1 MKYWKALM
9 IHIPFIS
16 SILLQSTVHASI
28 ESRKHSTV
36 HYFPNGTIY
45 VLGGIDTLNPN
56 ATETQFAS
64 SSSFTLHLDRKDFS
78 LSSSPDVKKNLPPV
92 TIPPTI
98 GHTAHLHVPSN
109 SIISV
114 FGMQQQNKEAPPLIP
129 STPSVAKQQ
138 NNTPTGRYRHT
149 SVLIN
154 TDLYVIGGEHVP
166 TKTENK
172 QQRFIESQDS
182 IWNYSFTTKSWK
194 KIGTTVTPS
203 MAGHTSIVYKQWLI
217 SCFGRNLEGEIS
229 DSCTWFDTITFNSTT
244 ITPTSSSIAEWPTA
258 RIYASMISLE
268 NNKHVLFGGEQSQ
281 DKILDDLWKLDV
293 ESAFKMTWQR
303 VHYNTNQTDTNYYKR
318 SGHASTLL
326 SDENV
331 ILYYGG
337 QSGPLSLATDPI
349 FLDVSKMEWIN
360 TSNTDGDRMIIHR
373 NSAEQNI
380 TQDNHQLGSG
390 AIVGII
396 ISAIGIV
403 AICIALFIWKRRS
416 HRQETIHQ
424 KSRAA
429 RFSQSPTPMYSM
441 QQLEEKQK
449 ANVLFKGENR
459 IAGTNLLA
467 DRNFLSLP
475 ELALS
480 RESSNSRIS
489 AISLGA
495 EFRFSADEYRHSH
508 QSAGSTNIIGTI
520 PKIELTNNKDTTT
533 QPLGV
538 LSEESNEYK
547 KRESTGFKRL
557 TLNLFSG
564 SQQDEII
571 RKRDRSSSLFQLRA
585 SKLLQ
590 PSTPSTPDAK
600 YSYSP
605 KTSALQSR
613 VSLGA
618 KSVSSVQWV
627 GFNDNMDYKGNN
639 WRDSSTSSMHLAV
652 TNAQRASS
660 YYSDSTQSTP
670 RSPMFPSSLRDS
682 AVHYQ
687 LNELEAKSWN
697 SEQGSR
703 STTSS
708 PEKK

>member
-1 MKYWKALM
+1 MDIL
-9 IHIPFIS
+9 S
-16 SILLQSTVHASI
+16 S
-28 ESRKHSTV
+28 
-36 HYFPNGTIY
+36 
-45 VLGGIDTLNPN
+45 N

-64 SSSFTLHLDRKDFS
+64 SSSSIFTLHLDKKDFS
-78 LSSSPDVKKNLPPV
+78 LSSSPDVKKILPPV

-98 GHTAHLHVPSN
+98 GHTSHLHVPSN

-129 STPSVAKQQ
+129 STPSVAKQKT
-138 NNTPTGRYRHT
+138 NTPTGRYKHT
-149 SVLIN
+149 SVLMN
-154 TDLYVIGGEHVP
+154 TELYVIGGEHVP

-172 QQRFIESQDS
+172 EQPKFIESQDS
-182 IWNYSFTTKSWK
+182 IWSYSFTTKSWS

-217 SCFGRNLEGEIS
+217 SCFGRHLEGGLSE
-229 DSCTWFDTITFNSTT
+229 SCTWFDTITFNSTT

-258 RIYASMISLE
+258 RIHASMISLE
-268 NNKHVLFGGEQSQ
+268 NNKHVLFGGEQSRGN
-281 DKILDDLWKLDV
+281 ILDDLWKLNV

-303 VHYNTNQTDTNYYKR
+303 VQYNTNQPDTDYYKR

-326 SDENV
+326 GDENV

-337 QSGPLSLATDPI
+337 QNGPLSLATDPI
-349 FLDVSKMEWIN
+349 FLDVSKMEWIR
-360 TSNTDGDRMIIHR
+360 TSNTNGDRIIIHK
-373 NSAEQNI
+373 NSVEQE
-380 TQDNHQLGSG
+380 TVQEKHKLGGG

-396 ISAIGIV
+396 ISAVGIV
-403 AICIALFIWKRRS
+403 AICIGLFIWRKRH
-416 HRQETIHQ
+416 HRQRSIHQ

-441 QQLEEKQK
+441 QQQEEKQK
-449 ANVLFKGENR
+449 ASVLFQGENR
-459 IAGTNLLA
+459 IAGTGLLA

-495 EFRFSADEYRHSH
+495 EFRFSADDYRHSH
-508 QSAGSTNIIGTI
+508 QSAGSTNIGGTI
-520 PKIELTNNKDTTT
+520 PKIELASNKETRN
-533 QPLGV
+533 QPLSI
-538 LSEESNEYK
+538 LSEESNDFK
-547 KRESTGFKRL
+547 KRESIGFKRL

-564 SQQDEII
+564 SQQDEVI
-571 RKRDRSSSLFQLRA
+571 RKKDRSSSLFQLRA

-590 PSTPSTPDAK
+590 PTTPSTPDGK
-600 YSYSP
+600 YPHSP

-670 RSPMFPSSLRDS
+670 RSPMFPSNLRDS

-687 LNELEAKSWN
+687 LNELEANSWN
-697 SEQGSR
+697 SEQGR
-703 STTSS
+703 STTTP
-708 PEKK
+708 PEK